1 LLTIFQATVPTNIK
15 LQTDGR
21 MSGLGKAQEHL
32 LSIKETNMGHHK
44 VAGQAH
50 STEQILSIHT
60 NNEKLK
66 DPKNLAN
73 VFNISFHQL
82 LNNH

>member
-1 LLTIFQATVPTNIK
+1 
-15 LQTDGR
+15 
-21 MSGLGKAQEHL
+21 MSRLDKEQKHL
-32 LSIKETNMGHHK
+32 LGIKETNMGHHK

-50 STEQILSIHT
+50 STEQILSILT
-60 NNEKLK
+60 NNKKLK

-73 VFNISFHQL
+73 AFNISFHQL

>member
-1 LLTIFQATVPTNIK
+1 
-15 LQTDGR
+15 
-21 MSGLGKAQEHL
+21 
-32 LSIKETNMGHHK
+32 MGHHK

-50 STEQILSIHT
+50 STEQILSILT

-66 DPKNLAN
+66 DPKNLADA
-73 VFNISFHQL
+73 FNISFYQL

>member
-1 LLTIFQATVPTNIK
+1 
-15 LQTDGR
+15 
-21 MSGLGKAQEHL
+21 
-32 LSIKETNMGHHK
+32 MGHHK

-50 STEQILSIHT
+50 STEKILSILT

-66 DPKNLAN
+66 DPKNLADA
-73 VFNISFHQL
+73 FNISFHQL

>member
-1 LLTIFQATVPTNIK
+1 
-15 LQTDGR
+15 
-21 MSGLGKAQEHL
+21 MSGLGKKQKHL
-32 LSIKETNMGHHK
+32 LSINEINMGHHK

-50 STEQILSIHT
+50 STEQILSILT

-73 VFNISFHQL
+73 AFNISFHHL
-82 LNNH
+82 LSNY